1 MTAVAP
7 VKLVP
12 VIVTAVPGV
21 PEAGVNEVIVGAG
34 GGGGDVTVKVPELT
48 AVPAPV
54 VTETAPVTAF

>member
-1 MTAVAP
+1 
-7 VKLVP
+7 VP

-34 GGGGDVTVKVPELT
+34 GGGGDVTVKVPELM

-54 VTETAPVTAF
+54 VTETAPVTAC